1 MNEKQKSNNVVKKDE
16 KIKKQSLNSNNINK
30 KEINKDSIRKQKRLF
45 QMQKRLAL
53 FHEDEIQ
60 ELEPENNISIKE
72 ESSEIK
78 NFTKNFGHIQ
88 TKNKNNFNKN
98 NLSFNNNIYLKDNL
112 NIEQIQHK
120 KSNDFQNSKNY
131 LDNIIPEKIE
141 QELDQQNLKEE
152 EVSLKKKNT
161 YSNTNDEDKT
171 STEALFPNEYDNN
184 RKKSKSII
192 HNDSLEKDA
201 FNKIINGD
209 MDENPNIF
217 SGNNDNNEIIDE
229 PNIEKEEIEF
239 QENLF
244 NNFNFNNIINEENNS
259 KEENI
264 DNDNDNS
271 VIINETDQENNVNS
285 NNEEDNK
292 DINKEDSN
300 IEINISNLDIDIN
313 DINEEENTQ
322 NEEEITMS
330 GPNSNEFAKKY
341 LSSKS
346 KSFIKFNNNLTAR
359 VAADS
364 LKNSLSYMLAL
375 CPELI
380 GGVDKKNL
388 IKENYA
394 DEEKGKSNN
403 NNINKNDFL
412 INKTFR
418 NKEIK
423 SPFEIKKEKENI
435 SPKTHYKNRSKIDR
449 NTFNDIHDLD
459 TEIKSSTKSKIKINS
474 NKNNNFIYNNY
485 NTNNDKYRNST
496 LINTENTKI
505 KYRHQKAK
513 SLVNNNP
520 IESLN
525 LNVNTKNKQ
534 HSPKQISD
542 IFNKKSTINKINYKN
557 IDKKRKKL
565 NLN

>member
-1 MNEKQKSNNVVKKDE
+1 
-16 KIKKQSLNSNNINK
+16 
-30 KEINKDSIRKQKRLF
+30 
-45 QMQKRLAL
+45 
-53 FHEDEIQ
+53 
-60 ELEPENNISIKE
+60 
-72 ESSEIK
+72 
-78 NFTKNFGHIQ
+78 
-88 TKNKNNFNKN
+88 
-98 NLSFNNNIYLKDNL
+98 
-112 NIEQIQHK
+112 
-120 KSNDFQNSKNY
+120 
-131 LDNIIPEKIE
+131 
-141 QELDQQNLKEE
+141 
-152 EVSLKKKNT
+152 
-161 YSNTNDEDKT
+161 
-171 STEALFPNEYDNN
+171 
-184 RKKSKSII
+184 
-192 HNDSLEKDA
+192 
-201 FNKIINGD
+201 

-394 DEEKGKSNN
+394 ATDVISEDIEAENFTPRQSDKMDESPTKQKYEEKGKSNN

-459 TEIKSSTKSKIKINS
+459 TEIKSSTKSKIKINL
-474 NKNNNFIYNNY
+474 
-485 NTNNDKYRNST
+485 D
-496 LINTENTKI
+496 
-505 KYRHQKAK
+505 
-513 SLVNNNP
+513 
-520 IESLN
+520 
-525 LNVNTKNKQ
+525 
-534 HSPKQISD
+534 
-542 IFNKKSTINKINYKN
+542 
-557 IDKKRKKL
+557 
-565 NLN
+565 